1 MILDQFLLTD
11 RVAIVTAAGRGIG
24 AGIARAFAEAGA
36 DLVIGARTEEQLAEV
51 AADVEKLGRRVV
63 AIPGSLREREGMQ
76 VLVDAAVSEFGR
88 IDVAVNNAGG
98 SLPRAFLETSER
110 RFNEALEWNVTTAF
124 NLTQLVAPVMLKG
137 QGGSVINIAS
147 AAGRFSARGFSA
159 YGTAKAAMIH
169 LTRNLAVDLSPRIRV
184 NAIAPG
190 AIATS
195 ALDAV
200 LENPAIHKEMVE
212 RTPLKRLGQTDDISA
227 GAVYLASPASSYVTG
242 RVLEIDG
249 GQEASN
255 LELGIPDLD

>member
-1 MILDQFLLTD
+1 
-11 RVAIVTAAGRGIG
+11 
-24 AGIARAFAEAGA
+24 
-36 DLVIGARTEEQLAEV
+36 
-51 AADVEKLGRRVV
+51 
-63 AIPGSLREREGMQ
+63 MQ

-88 IDVAVNNAGG
+88 IDIAVNNAGG

-110 RFNEALEWNVTTAF
+110 RFNEAMEWNVTTAF

-255 LELGIPDLD
+255 LELGIPDLE